1 MTHHDDARFDDLLAQ
16 LGDGDTKDLF
26 RRLLERG
33 MQELIDAELTATI
46 GAELH
51 ERTDTRTNQRN
62 GARER
67 TLSTPA
73 GDIELRIPKL
83 RVGSFFPSLLEPRR
97 RVDQALWAV
106 IMTAYITG
114 TSTRKVDDL
123 VRALGC
129 ESGVSKSTCQPDLQG
144 HRRRSRRVPH
154 PTARSP
160 RDALRV
166 PGRDLHQGPQQPS
179 HRRRAPSSSRPR
191 SPSTGTVKC
200 SASMSAT
207 PKTKCSGPR
216 SCARCATAA
225 STGVRLVISDA
236 HAGLKAS
243 IARVFAGASWQR
255 CKVHLARNILATV
268 NHAHKDMV
276 AATVRTIHAQP
287 DAEATRAQLHA
298 VVGMLEDRFPKA
310 AEILAAAEGDVT
322 AYAAFP
328 RAHWRKISSHEPARA
343 DQQRDQAPLERGR
356 DLPRRRLGDPP
367 RRRRPVGATRR
378 MGRRRTPLPQRR
390 IHGPHRPT
398 PQGGEHHRTTP
409 NSRPPKIGRTKPR
422 VTDLLPPHHGTRPPT
437 TRAICVPPTAR
448 PGWLPL
454 PADIS

>member
-1 MTHHDDARFDDLLAQ
+1 MTHHDDARLDALLAQ

-26 RRLLERG
+26 RLLLERG

-51 ERTDTRTNQRN
+51 ERTDTRTNHRN

-106 IMTAYITG
+106 IMTAYVTG

-129 ESGVSKSTCQPDLQG
+129 ESGVSKSTVSRICKGIDDEVAVFRTRPLG
-144 HRRRSRRVPH
+144 HLSMPYVYLDATYIKARNNHRIVSRAV
-154 PTARSP
+154 
-160 RDALRV
+160 V
-166 PGRDLHQGPQQPS
+166 
-179 HRRRAPSSSRPR
+179 
-191 SPSTGTVKC
+191 V
-200 SASMSAT
+200 
-207 PKTKCSGPR
+207 
-216 SCARCATAA
+216 ATAVTIDGNREVLGVDVGDSEDEVFWTA
-225 STGVRLVISDA
+225 FLRSLRERGLSGVRLVISDA
-236 HAGLKAS
+236 HSGLKAS
-243 IARVFAGASWQR
+243 IARVFAGSSWQR

-298 VVGMLEDRFPKA
+298 VVVMLEDRFPA
-310 AEILAAAEGDVT
+310 AAQILAGA

-328 RAHWRKISSHEPARA
+328 RAHWRKISSTN
-343 DQQRDQAPLERGR
+343 PLERINKEIK
-356 DLPRRRLGDPP
+356 RRSNVVGIFPDDASVIRL
-367 RRRRPVGATRR
+367 VGAVLLEQHDEWAVAERR
-378 MGRRRTPLPQRR
+378 YLSEESMALIDQ
-390 IHGPHRPT
+390 HLK
-398 PQGGEHHRTTP
+398 EVTTTEQP
-409 NSRPPKIGRTKPR
+409 E
-422 VTDLLPPHHGTRPPT
+422 
-437 TRAICVPPTAR
+437 
-448 PGWLPL
+448 L
-454 PADIS
+454 PAA

>member
-1 MTHHDDARFDDLLAQ
+1 MMPALTTLLAQ

-26 RRLLERG
+26 RLLLQRG

-51 ERTDTRTNQRN
+51 ERTDTRTNHRN

-106 IMTAYITG
+106 IMTAYVTG

-129 ESGVSKSTCQPDLQG
+129 DSGVSKSTVSRICKGIDDEVAVFRTRPLG
-144 HRRRSRRVPH
+144 HLAMPYVYLDATYIKARNNHRIVSRAV
-154 PTARSP
+154 
-160 RDALRV
+160 V
-166 PGRDLHQGPQQPS
+166 
-179 HRRRAPSSSRPR
+179 
-191 SPSTGTVKC
+191 V
-200 SASMSAT
+200 
-207 PKTKCSGPR
+207 
-216 SCARCATAA
+216 ATAVTIDGNREVLGVDVGDSEDEVFWTA
-225 STGVRLVISDA
+225 FLRSLRERGLSGVRLVISDA
-236 HAGLKAS
+236 HSGLKAS

-287 DAEATRAQLHA
+287 DADATRAQLHA
-298 VVGMLEDRFPKA
+298 VVGMLEDRFPAA
-310 AEILAAAEGDVT
+310 AEILAGAESDVT

-328 RAHWRKISSHEPARA
+328 RAHWRKISSTN
-343 DQQRDQAPLERGR
+343 PLERINKEIK
-356 DLPRRRLGDPP
+356 RRSNVVGIFPDDASVIRL
-367 RRRRPVGATRR
+367 VGAVLLEQHDEWAVAERR
-378 MGRRRTPLPQRR
+378 YLSEESMALIDQ
-390 IHGPHRPT
+390 HLK
-398 PQGGEHHRTTP
+398 EVTTTEQP
-409 NSRPPKIGRTKPR
+409 E
-422 VTDLLPPHHGTRPPT
+422 
-437 TRAICVPPTAR
+437 
-448 PGWLPL
+448 L
-454 PADIS
+454 PAA